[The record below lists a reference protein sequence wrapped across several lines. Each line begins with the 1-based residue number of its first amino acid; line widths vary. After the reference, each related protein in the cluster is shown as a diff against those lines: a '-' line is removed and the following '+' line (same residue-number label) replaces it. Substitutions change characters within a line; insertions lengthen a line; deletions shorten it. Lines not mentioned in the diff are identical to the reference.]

1 MRYKIFLLWVTPFLY
16 WINPGII
23 FAEEARSLTLKESIE
38 IALRNNLSAL
48 SAKEEIQGAVF
59 RKKASFDDF
68 FPKLSA
74 QYAYNKLNEAPT
86 LPVPRV
92 GNIPLGWE
100 ETYQFS
106 LNLEQPLFTGFYL
119 KTLHDLAGLGLDISK
134 IRLERIYQELTL
146 RVKEAYFQTLKAEK
160 LKEVAQQAFRQV
172 SAHREVARHFYE
184 AGMIPK
190 NDFLQAEVQLAQ
202 FRQNLVK
209 AENGVELARAAFN
222 TLLRLGLE
230 VTIFLPEPLVYLPFP
245 FSLEAAQKKALAI
258 RPEVRELD
266 LLVAQASKSVGLV
279 RSNYYPKVILSASYT
294 KAEDRPLPQTESWNV
309 IALAKWTFWEWGKT
323 NHQVEEGKVKVRQAE
338 NAREELKDGI
348 RLEVKQAYLGMTEAE
363 KNIPVAQKAI
373 EQAEE
378 NLRINQARYQEQ
390 VATSTDVLDAQ
401 TLLTQALTNF
411 TNALADFN
419 IAQARLEKAIG
430 AK

>member
-1 MRYKIFLLWVTPFLY
+1 MRCKFILIWGILFLPWTF
-16 WINPGII
+16 PGII
-23 FAEEARSLTLKESIE
+23 FSGAIRSLTLQESIE

-48 SAKEEIQGAVF
+48 SAKEEIRGAEF

-68 FPKLSA
+68 LPKLSA
-74 QYAYNKLNEAPT
+74 QYAYSKLNEAPT
-86 LPVPRV
+86 LPIPRV

-119 KTLHDLAGLGLDISK
+119 KTLHDLAGLGLDTSK
-134 IRLERIYQELTL
+134 IRLERISREITL
-146 RVKEAYFQTLKAEK
+146 KVKEAYFYTLKAEK
-160 LKEVAQQAFRQV
+160 LKEVAEQAFKKV
-172 SAHREVARHFYE
+172 AAHREVARHFYE

-190 NDFLQAEVQLAQ
+190 NDLLQAEVQLAQ
-202 FRQNLVK
+202 FQQNLVK
-209 AENGVELARAAFN
+209 AENGVELARASFN

-230 VTIFLPEPLVYLPFP
+230 EIILMPEPLNYQPFTFP
-245 FSLEAAQKKALAI
+245 LEIAQQKALAN
-258 RPEVRELD
+258 RPEVQELN
-266 LLVAQASKSVGLV
+266 LLVAQAGKSVDLV
-279 RSNYYPKVILSASYT
+279 RSNYYPKVVLSASYT
-294 KAEDRPLPQTESWNV
+294 KSEDKPIPQTESWNV

-323 NHQVEEGKVKVRQAE
+323 NHQVEEGKVKIRQAE
-338 NAREELKDGI
+338 NAREELMDGI
-348 RLEVKQAYLGMTEAE
+348 RLEVKQAYLGMMEAG

-390 VATSTDVLDAQ
+390 AATSTDVLDAQ
-401 TLLTQALTNF
+401 TLLTRALTNY
-411 TNALADFN
+411 TNALADYN
-419 IAQARLEKAIG
+419 IAQARLEKATG